1 MCCRYYIEKNRQLEP
16 IIEKA
21 KASRLTA
28 RMINKLGK
36 PLKTNGEIQPSDMVP
51 VIAPDNNGKRAVFP
65 MIWGYNI
72 PGAEHPVSNI
82 RIEIATKKEIWK
94 DGWVHHRCII
104 PACYYFEWEHFSS
117 PDGSTRL
124 GDKYMIQP
132 KDAETTWI
140 AGLYRIEEFRDL
152 KYPVFTVL
160 TKKSTEELRQL
171 HGHMPLILPPA
182 LIDDWINP
190 ESKPDDM
197 IRFAVTD
204 LYFERE
210 R

>member
-1 MCCRYYIEKNRQLEP
+1 MCYRYFIENNPQLEP

-21 KASRLTA
+21 KASRLA
-28 RMINKLGK
+28 VRMINKLGK

-51 VIAPDNNGKRAVFP
+51 VIAPDNNGKRAAFP

-72 PGAEHPVSNI
+72 PGAEHPVSNT
-82 RIEIATKKEIWK
+82 RIEIASKKDVWK
-94 DGWVHHRCII
+94 EGWIRHRCII
-104 PACYYFEWEHFSS
+104 PACYYFEWEHFTS
-117 PDGSTRL
+117 PDGSSKL

-132 KDAETTWI
+132 KGAESTWI

-152 KYPVFTVL
+152 KYPVFTML
-160 TKKSTEELRQL
+160 TKKTTEELQQL
-171 HGHMPLILPPA
+171 NGNMPLILPPS

-190 ESKPDDM
+190 ESKPDDT

-204 LYFERE
+204 LYFEKE